1 LPTKRRERIGE
12 DMPEILNK
20 KQLEDAIKCRDF
32 GTGCCDKNK
41 KRCSA
46 GGVGICIEN
55 AACTALTYREM
66 LERIEWCCLTD
77 YGIGR
82 APTCPFCGNVKS
94 EGHKPDCEWVV
105 AMKWE

>member
-1 LPTKRRERIGE
+1 MRIILSKRELEEITKCERVEVCKHDYVPCEYCGI
-12 DMPEILNK
+12 EI
-20 KQLEDAIKCRDF
+20 AR
-32 GTGCCDKNK
+32 
-41 KRCSA
+41 
-46 GGVGICIEN
+46 
-55 AACTALTYREM
+55 TALAYREM

>member
-1 LPTKRRERIGE
+1 MSTGSIKHNIEIANPADAERFVE
-12 DMPEILNK
+12 A
-20 KQLEDAIKCRDF
+20 LEEA
-32 GTGCCDKNK
+32 
-41 KRCSA
+41 
-46 GGVGICIEN
+46 
-55 AACTALTYREM
+55 
-66 LERIEWCCLTD
+66 ERIEWCCLTD